1 MSENHDNHD
10 NDSTSSPKKLHGFA
24 AWSKERQR
32 EVASKGG
39 KIAHARGTAHK
50 FSGDEAREAGRRG
63 GLAIAAK
70 KRRLKADATAES
82 NEMLAKSMFDDETTP
97 R

>member
-1 MSENHDNHD
+1 MSENHDN
-10 NDSTSSPKKLHGFA
+10 DSSTPKKLHGFA

-32 EVASKGG
+32 EAASKGG
-39 KIAHARGTAHK
+39 KTAHALGTAHK

-70 KRRLKADATAES
+70 KRRMKEEAELKTFVEI
-82 NEMLAKSMFDDETTP
+82 EETTP